1 MDYLEMTK
9 SCILG
14 LAVGDAMGVPYEF
27 MRRDQA
33 EAAATFNHMNAD
45 SFYHSQPAGA
55 WSDDTAMTLAS
66 LDSLTRRQGFSPEDM
81 MAAFLD
87 WYLNAAYTSTG
98 VTFGVG
104 GTVNRALCSYMQKVP
119 AQECGRGR
127 FRDNGNGSLMRI
139 SPVSL
144 WCAFQEIPRE
154 KEIQLVSDASAITH
168 SHEISKLGCLIF
180 TDYLKAIVRKPDAQQ
195 AYCTICS
202 LTYSERFSTS
212 TLKAY
217 ARILNHKLP
226 ELPRHNLKESGY
238 IVDTLEA
245 ALWTTLNTSSY
256 KEAIA
261 ETIRL
266 GYDTDTVAAVTG
278 SLCGILYG
286 SEEIPN
292 VWKDELLNREYLE
305 KLCVRFATLF
315 SQTENSQALCTTG
328 L

>member
-27 MRRDQA
+27 MRRDQV
-33 EAAATFNHMNAD
+33 EAAATFDHMNAD
-45 SFYHSQPAGA
+45 GFYHSQPAGA
-55 WSDDTAMTLAS
+55 WSDDTAMTLAG

-81 MAAFLD
+81 MTAFLD

-104 GTVNRALCSYMQKVP
+104 GTVNRALCSYMQNIP
-119 AQECGRGR
+119 AQACGRGKI
-127 FRDNGNGSLMRI
+127 RDNGNGSLMRI

-154 KEIQLVSDASAITH
+154 KEIKLVSDASAITH

-180 TDYLKAIVRKPDAQQ
+180 TDFLKALVKKTGAQR
-195 AYCTICS
+195 AYDTICS
-202 LTYSERFSTS
+202 IPYSERFSAS
-212 TLKAY
+212 AIKPF
-217 ARILNHKLP
+217 ARILNHKLL
-226 ELPRHNLKESGY
+226 ELPRHKLKESGY

-245 ALWTTLNTSSY
+245 ALWITLSTSSY

-261 ETIRL
+261 EAIRL

-292 VWKDELLNREYLE
+292 AWKDELLNREYLE
-305 KLCVRFATLF
+305 KLCMQFATLF
-315 SQTENSQALCTTG
+315 SQTETM
-328 L
+328 